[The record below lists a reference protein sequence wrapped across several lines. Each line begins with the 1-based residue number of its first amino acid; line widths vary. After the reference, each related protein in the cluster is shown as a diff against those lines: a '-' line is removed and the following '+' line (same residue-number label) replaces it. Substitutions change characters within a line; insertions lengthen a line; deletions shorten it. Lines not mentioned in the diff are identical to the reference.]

1 MPIGVNTNF
10 SSILKNNKATICYQ
24 GRIGMAPSTE
34 MRVPK
39 TKKMRVPKIP
49 CMMNLGDAKFRRSDI
64 DQVGHPSI
72 SFQVNNK
79 ATTGILDKSKLGS

>member
-1 MPIGVNTNF
+1 
-10 SSILKNNKATICYQ
+10 
-24 GRIGMAPSTE
+24 MAPSTE

-64 DQVGHPSI
+64 LKAGHPSI
-72 SFQVNNK
+72 SFQGNNK
-79 ATTGILDKSKLGS
+79 ATTGISDNCRAWILNQSQ